1 MSLTVSTPVKI
12 LALVGVLGALALG
25 AGFTLLGKSPGS
37 EAPAKVIKPLHP
49 RHKLLPATAAPA
61 KPKPVAIAKHKPAVA
76 AKPKTSATAG
86 PKPKPVAVEP
96 KRAAVEPKPALPPL
110 PQNGLPAVINRAL
123 QMHAV
128 VVVSLYDPQA
138 DVDAASL
145 GEAAAGAEL
154 AGAGFVPLN
163 VLSQTQAAP
172 LAKKLGVL
180 PDPALLVFRAPD
192 ELVFRVNGFADRD
205 TVAQAVENA
214 LPTVTGAV
222 DWRIQAN
229 QICAAAGSDPA
240 QLNALRALNVP
251 PASAA
256 GYQAFLARYTKLL
269 TGPAA
274 RRTAAATSAASSAS
288 ALGLTDCTGKAKP

>member
-96 KRAAVEPKPALPPL
+96 KPALPPL

-163 VLSQTQAAP
+163 VLSQAQAAP

-229 QICAAAGSDPA
+229 QICAAAGGDPA

-251 PASAA
+251 AASAT
-256 GYQAFLARYTKLL
+256 GYQAFLSKYSKLL

-274 RRTAAATSAASSAS
+274 RRTAAAAPAASSAS
-288 ALGLTDCTGKAKP
+288 ALGLTDCTGRAKP